1 MSRNAKDHVARTQVR
16 PSSLARGR
24 IMPRDLQVL
33 GGVHDH
39 KVMRTEH
46 LHHLYFPG
54 AGERSVRLRLRKLH
68 GYGLLDRF
76 RPLSLRGSNPYHW
89 VLGSAGA
96 RLLAQKRGAEAV
108 SYRFERAAGVADSPR
123 LGHIL
128 GLVDCLVA
136 FTLAARTTPGA
147 ELVQWLN
154 EAECAQRWGRHAR
167 PDAYVRWEQEGEQA
181 HVFVEYDTGSETL
194 AMVRDKMT
202 GYADL
207 ARATRF
213 PSVVLFVVHSRSRE
227 SNLAGVLAPRS
238 SSRAAAYLATY
249 ADLAGPGPAGAVW
262 RSAHSQDR
270 LTLTQVAERHP
281 ID

>member
-1 MSRNAKDHVARTQVR
+1 MSSLAKDHVERTPVR

-39 KVMRTEH
+39 KVMTTEH
-46 LHHLYFPG
+46 LHCLYFPG
-54 AGERSVRLRLRKLH
+54 VGERSVRLRLRKLH

-96 RLLAQKRGAEAV
+96 RLLAQNRGAEGV

-123 LGHIL
+123 LGHML

-136 FTLAARTTPGA
+136 FTAAARTTPGA

-154 EAECAQRWGRHAR
+154 ESECARRWGRYTR
-167 PDAYVRWEQEGEQA
+167 PDGYVRWEQDEAQA
-181 HVFVEYDTGSETL
+181 HVFVEYDTGSEPL
-194 AMVRDKMT
+194 AMVGDKMT

-207 ARATRF
+207 ARATSF
-213 PSVVLFVVHSRSRE
+213 PSVVLFVVHSRIRE

-238 SSRAAAYLATY
+238 SSRVGAYLATY

-262 RSAHSQDR
+262 RPAHSQDR
-270 LTLTQVAERHP
+270 MMLMQLAERHP

>member
-1 MSRNAKDHVARTQVR
+1 MRGHAKDHVERSQVR
-16 PSSLARGR
+16 PSSLVRGR

-39 KVMRTEH
+39 KVMTTEH
-46 LHHLYFPG
+46 LHRLYFPR
-54 AGERSVRLRLRKLH
+54 AGERSVRLRLRRLH
-68 GYGLLDRF
+68 GCGLLDRF
-76 RPLSLRGSNPYHW
+76 RPLSLRGSSPYHW

-108 SYRFERAAGVADSPR
+108 SYRFDRAAGVADSPR
-123 LGHIL
+123 LGHML

-136 FTLAARTTPGA
+136 FTVAARQTPGA
-147 ELVQWLN
+147 ELAQWLN
-154 EAECAQRWGRHAR
+154 EAECAKRWGRYVR
-167 PDAYVRWEQEGEQA
+167 PDGYVRWEQEGEQA

-213 PSVVLFVVHSRSRE
+213 ASVVLFVVHSRVRE
-227 SNLAGVLAPRS
+227 TNLARVLAPRS
-238 SSRAAAYLATY
+238 SSRAGAYLATY
-249 ADLAGPGPAGAVW
+249 ADLAEPGPAVAVW
-262 RSAHSQDR
+262 RPAHSQDR
-270 LTLTQVAERHP
+270 LTLMQVAERHP

>member
-1 MSRNAKDHVARTQVR
+1 MSRQAKDQVERTPMR
-16 PSSLARGR
+16 PSSLAGR

-33 GGVHDH
+33 GGLHDH
-39 KVMRTEH
+39 KVMTTEH
-46 LHHLYFPG
+46 LHRLYFPEV
-54 AGERSVRLRLRKLH
+54 GERSVRLRLRKLH

-96 RLLAQKRGAEAV
+96 RLLARERGAEGV
-108 SYRFERAAGVADSPR
+108 SYRFERVAGVADSPR
-123 LGHIL
+123 LGHML

-136 FTLAARTTPGA
+136 FTTAARSTPGA

-154 EAECAQRWGRHAR
+154 EAECARRWGRHTR
-167 PDAYVRWEQEGEQA
+167 PDAYVRWQQDGTEA
-181 HVFVEYDTGSETL
+181 HVFVEYDTGSEPL
-194 AMVRDKMT
+194 AAVRDKMT

-213 PSVVLFVVHSRSRE
+213 PSVVLFVVHSRIRE
-227 SNLAGVLAPRS
+227 ANLAGVLAPRS
-238 SSRAAAYLATY
+238 SSRAGAYLATY
-249 ADLAGPGPAGAVW
+249 ADLAGPGPAGAAW
-262 RSAHSQDR
+262 RPAHSQDR
-270 LTLTQVAERHP
+270 LTLMQLAGRHP

>member
-1 MSRNAKDHVARTQVR
+1 MKRQAKDHVERTPTR

-24 IMPRDLQVL
+24 IMPRDLQVV

-39 KVMRTEH
+39 KVMTTEH
-46 LHHLYFPG
+46 LHRLYFPG
-54 AGERSVRLRLRKLH
+54 VGERSVRHRLLRLH

-76 RPLSLRGSNPYHW
+76 RPLSLRGSSPHHW

-96 RLLAQKRGAEAV
+96 RLLARERGAEAV

-123 LGHIL
+123 LGHML

-136 FTLAARTTPGA
+136 FTVAARKEPGA
-147 ELVQWLN
+147 ELVQWLT
-154 EAECAQRWGRHAR
+154 EAGCTQRWGRYVR
-167 PDAYVRWEQEGEQA
+167 PDGYVRWEEQGTQA

-213 PSVVLFVVHSRSRE
+213 PSVVLFVVRSRVRE
-227 SNLAGVLAPRS
+227 ANLAGVLAPRS
-238 SSRAAAYLATY
+238 GSRAGAYLATY
-249 ADLAGPGPAGAVW
+249 ADLSGPGPAAAV
-262 RSAHSQDR
+262 
-270 LTLTQVAERHP
+270 
-281 ID
+281 